1 MKYSIQRQ
9 PRRRPHAHIHTGTR
23 MRCVCALGRKCAAST
38 NRKHNAHKKQSLP
51 LHTHAHTHHSSA
63 KYFCFTNDW
72 FPLSRAFFDCA
83 CLAARVRARHWEAR
97 GCCGVLPRRRRRRWV
112 VADGGRTIEG
122 HAYGWRICWRTLVC
136 HTGHTHTHERVRT
149 QTLNPLTRALYIFTV
164 LCCAH
169 FPSAHRRTART
180 RSASHNLSGR
190 ISGACARDSKLIS
203 PPSAYPPRWFCEYK
217 RCNTNG
223 RKLTHL

>member
-1 MKYSIQRQ
+1 
-9 PRRRPHAHIHTGTR
+9 
-23 MRCVCALGRKCAAST
+23 MRCVDKPETQRTQKNNHCPCT
-38 NRKHNAHKKQSLP
+38 
-51 LHTHAHTHHSSA
+51 HTHTRTHTTAAPSIFVSQMTGFHSVEPFLTA
-63 KYFCFTNDW
+63 RACQ
-72 FPLSRAFFDCA
+72 RAFVLDIGG
-83 CLAARVRARHWEAR
+83 AR
-97 GCCGVLPRRRRRRWV
+97 GGCGMLPRRRRRRWV

-190 ISGACARDSKLIS
+190 ISGARARDSKLIS
-203 PPSAYPPRWFCEYK
+203 PPSAYPPRWLCEYN

-223 RKLTHL
+223 RKLTYL